1 MQYRAL
7 NHTLEAAGGGW
18 VYLAFD
24 TQAFEFGIEIGDDDV
39 GQLAQV
45 DTACLHDLC
54 RICIIDEREQQMFK
68 RRIFMRTVACVFQCV
83 VKRCFQRLRK

>member
-7 NHTLEAAGGGW
+7 NDALETAGGGG

-24 TQAFEFGIEIGDDDV
+24 PQAFEFGVEIGDDDV

-45 DTACLHDLC
+45 DAACLHDLC

>member
-7 NHTLEAAGGGW
+7 NHALEAAGGGW

-24 TQAFEFGIEIGDDDV
+24 TQAFEFGVEISDDDV

-45 DTACLHDLC
+45 NAACLHDLC
-54 RICIIDEREQQMFK
+54 RICIIDECEQQMLK